1 MDRVFSDE
9 ATCLTARNRITRVST
24 DIFTW
29 TKLEPRLLHAEF
41 DVNDKKSTCSFCVYT
56 RSSAIYFHSPQQ
68 QLRLADQPPPHA
80 LPPIC
85 TDIRAEQCS
94 QRTTGTRSTHDIAL
108 TLANNSAMPRPIP
121 AAPPVTTATL
131 PANTPHTTIKWCTY
145 FTARRYTGIEIHLA
159 VSWLTSVLRLPP
171 QCKGQTV
178 LDSSERMDAMF
189 ADRA

>member
-1 MDRVFSDE
+1 VFQTKDLHRPSCKQNCFTPRRVQCQRQEVNVQLLYVHWIICHIFP
-9 ATCLTARNRITRVST
+9 LTAAAASARRSATT
-24 DIFTW
+24 
-29 TKLEPRLLHAEF
+29 
-41 DVNDKKSTCSFCVYT
+41 TCAPSYMHRT
-56 RSSAIYFHSPQQ
+56 S
-68 QLRLADQPPPHA
+68 
-80 LPPIC
+80 
-85 TDIRAEQCS
+85 EQCS
-94 QRTTGTRSTHDIAL
+94 QITAGTRSKHDIAL